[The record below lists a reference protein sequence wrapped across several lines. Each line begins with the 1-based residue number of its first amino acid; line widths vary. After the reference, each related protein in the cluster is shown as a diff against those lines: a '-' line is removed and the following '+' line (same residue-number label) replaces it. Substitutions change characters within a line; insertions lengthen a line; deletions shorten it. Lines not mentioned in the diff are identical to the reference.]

1 MRQFPAGRAASTVLT
16 LWRAWSGEDVYVLYC
31 PTGGDTAAASR
42 ISVNQS
48 RSSGEEIV
56 MREDTKML
64 VSRPGQQVR
73 QARPGRSGNVAE
85 SKRTRNC
92 VKV

>member
-1 MRQFPAGRAASTVLT
+1 M
-16 LWRAWSGEDVYVLYC
+16 YC

-73 QARPGRSGNVAE
+73 QVKQARPGRSGNVAE
-85 SKRTRNC
+85 NKSRRKC